1 MCGGKMI
8 IRRMTI
14 EDLEPL
20 YGLLSDPQVMR
31 YIDSPYTIEQTEQF
45 LYRAGLSDPPRI
57 FTVEENGSFIGY
69 VIYHDYDEGSVEI
82 GWVLYPEY
90 WNKGYASRLTKQ
102 LIERAFSSGKDVVIE
117 CVPQQEASRHIA
129 MKYGFLYQGKMDD
142 LDVYKLVR

>member
-1 MCGGKMI
+1 MI

-14 EDLEPL
+14 KDLEPL

-31 YIDSPYTIEQTEQF
+31 YIEPPYTMKQTERF
-45 LYRAGLSDPPRI
+45 LYHAGLSDSPRI
-57 FTVEENGSFIGY
+57 FAVEENGSFIGY

-90 WNKGYASRLTKQ
+90 WNKGYASRLTEQ
-102 LIERAFSSGKDVVIE
+102 LTERAFSSGKAAVIE

-129 MKYGFLYQGKMDD
+129 MKHGFLYQGNKDG